1 VLDKNNRP
9 VENVNVSYSSIGTQ
23 TNKKWF
29 YDLKVPANQNITIIF
44 YTHLFKEN
52 NYYFSLDSNEQ
63 KRV

>member
-29 YDLKVPANQNITIIF
+29 YDLKVPANQKI
-44 YTHLFKEN
+44 LFTLHT
-52 NYYFSLDSNEQ
+52 SL
-63 KRV
+63 